1 MATVLHDA
9 VMNPAEVVKQRMQM
23 YNSPYRSVLQCFT
36 DIWRREGFRAFYR
49 SYVTS
54 LSMNVPMQSMHF
66 VIYEYMQDLTNND
79 RKYNPKAHMISGAI
93 AGGVAAAATTPL
105 DVCKTLLNT
114 QEKQTLRTSKQLKI
128 TGMWNAASTIYQC
141 CGPRGYFQGM
151 QARVLATM
159 PATAI
164 SWSIYELMKFVIT
177 TRNQIHLTP
186 PHIAS
191 ASHLPLKKSELVP
204 SHTTVISKQ
213 SDIIPKEV
221 Y

>member
-1 MATVLHDA
+1 
-9 VMNPAEVVKQRMQM
+9 
-23 YNSPYRSVLQCFT
+23 
-36 DIWRREGFRAFYR
+36 
-49 SYVTS
+49 
-54 LSMNVPMQSMHF
+54 MNVPTQSLHF
-66 VIYEYMQDLTNND
+66 IAYEYMQDLTNNE
-79 RKYNPKAHMISGAI
+79 RKYNPKAHIISGAI

-114 QEKQTLRTSKQLKI
+114 QEKQTLRTSKQHRI
-128 TGMWNAASTIYQC
+128 TGMWNAATTIYMC

-151 QARVLATM
+151 QARVLSMM

-177 TRNQIHLTP
+177 QRDQIHLT

-191 ASHLPLKKSELVP
+191 ASHLPLSVTNKSELVPSMP